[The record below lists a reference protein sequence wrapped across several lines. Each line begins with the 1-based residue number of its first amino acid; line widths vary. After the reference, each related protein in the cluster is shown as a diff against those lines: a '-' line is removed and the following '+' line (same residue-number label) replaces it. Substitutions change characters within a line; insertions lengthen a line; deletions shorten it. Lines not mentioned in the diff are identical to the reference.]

1 MTVYILW
8 ASSRSGLSEFILDI
22 YSSYA
27 AAYEEKC
34 LLEARGDN
42 EAFRYSIE
50 EREVIGEGEH
60 EN

>member
-8 ASSRSGLSEFILDI
+8 ATTATYNSGDFALDI

-34 LLEARGDN
+34 RLEARSDN
-42 EAFRYSIE
+42 EEFRYSIE
-50 EREVIGEGEH
+50 EREVIGGEQV
-60 EN
+60 